1 MSEVK
6 CLSGRYQ
13 EPAKMNR
20 KGNIAILA
28 TLDTKGQEVAYM
40 KNLLEAHGHSAVIID
55 VGPLGPPGVPP
66 DISNEEIARRAGWE
80 LPNLIQTDQRDQMME
95 EMGKG
100 AMRLLLHLYR
110 EGKIDGVI
118 GLGGNQGSAITS
130 TAMRALPFGFPKY
143 LVSTIASGNIR
154 PYVGHKDIGVVFSVG
169 DFLGG
174 PNPVTRSVLENAASA
189 MMGMVEHCRAD
200 ARGKIEPR
208 ERTIAVTAL
217 GNTEPA
223 VSLAVKQLHEKGFQV
238 VPFHAS
244 GAGGS
249 AMEEFIEQ
257 GTIHGV
263 LDLTPHELTEEVVGV
278 GAYVPVTSGR
288 LKAAGAKG
296 IPQVVSTGGMEYIC
310 FGPKESIPL
319 RLRRRKIYMHNP
331 LNANV
336 KVSRN
341 EMAQVGKV
349 MAERLNEARGP
360 AAVLIPLHGWSIY
373 GAKGGPLYDEVGNSI
388 FLKTLRKHLSA
399 RVRLEEVDAH
409 INDALFA
416 DRCVKQLVEFM
427 NEEKDFQ
434 KT

>member
-1 MSEVK
+1 MDKMS
-6 CLSGRYQ
+6 
-13 EPAKMNR
+13 R
-20 KGNIAILA
+20 KGTIAILA

-40 KNLLEAHGHSAVIID
+40 KSLLEAQGHSAVIID
-55 VGPLGPPGVPP
+55 IGSLGPPGVPP
-66 DISNEEIARRAGWE
+66 DISNEEIARWAGWE
-80 LPNLIQTDQRDQMME
+80 LSNLIQTGQRDRMME

-100 AMRLLLHLYR
+100 AMKLLLRLYQ

-118 GLGGNQGSAITS
+118 GLGGNQGSAIAS

-143 LVSTIASGNIR
+143 LVSTVASGNIR

-174 PNPVTRSVLENAASA
+174 PNPVTRSILENAASA
-189 MMGMVEHCRAD
+189 MMGMVEYCRTD
-200 ARGKIEPR
+200 ARGKIEPPD
-208 ERTIAVTAL
+208 RTIAVTAL

-263 LDLTPHELTEEVVGV
+263 LDLTPHELTEEVVGA
-278 GAYVPVTSGR
+278 GAYIPVNPGR

-296 IPQVVSTGGMEYIC
+296 IPQVVSTGGMEYVC

-319 RLRRRKIYMHNP
+319 RLRKRKIYMHNP

-341 EMAQVGKV
+341 EMAQVGKT
-349 MAERLNEARGP
+349 MAERLNGARGP
-360 AAVLIPLHGWSIY
+360 TAVLIPLRGWSIY
-373 GAKGGPLYDEVGNSI
+373 GARGGPLYDEAGYTN
-388 FLKTLRKHLSA
+388 FLKALKNHLRA
-399 RVRLEEVDAH
+399 NIRLEEVDAH
-409 INDALFA
+409 INDPLFV
-416 DRCVKQLVEFM
+416 DRCLKQIVEFM
-427 NEEKDFQ
+427 NEEKNSQ